1 MEGSGFLYTQRSRCQ
16 GGPLLCGC
24 GTLTNFE
31 FVYAVVTSSP
41 LSYLSDSSYYIPG
54 NSVETPGS
62 SIAHQYISGSVRFDD
77 DDLANR
83 YIAVHGNLNLDTEE
97 KKSTHEV
104 QDSPGADGDEVLS
117 ADSSLE
123 DQERYGLFF
132 IGEEESFAGSEEHS
146 EQVPFSKFYVPPRGD
161 YRESENRGAVLQ
173 TLPEVHPSSVY
184 FDSPV
189 SISETAPAYQT
200 PSRPSSRYGSPKVST
215 SAPAYAAPSTERTYR
230 PPTTEASPS
239 TTERTYQQVT
249 TERSYRAPTTERAPR
264 PTTPTP
270 VYTPPTPERSYKP
283 PTTTQ
288 EPQQVVV
295 TKRRYRTSTTTERTY
310 RPPATEKT
318 YRLVKPS
325 FKTEEIQS
333 TPTKSYTPIRIR
345 NTATSTLKPYT
356 PRRSSTSRTSARITT
371 TTEKPYSLSAPTY
384 EESTERSYGK
394 PKLVSVRKYTGAPPV
409 TSTTE
414 KVVTKKRISQEP
426 KGSVRPRNKYSSP
439 STTSE
444 ANPVY
449 LAPATTEKISHSV
462 YFKPASQLQ
471 QEDGTFGSK
480 LTEPN
485 RNEER
490 NSYALSRQP
499 TIVPTY
505 SPPQNFT
512 VKSVSVSSS
521 SSSSQPRKQ
530 GSLSRSSSTY
540 KVPSAK
546 SVPNAKKLSSVTPSR
561 PDSRAGSKYEPPVYR
576 TSNKAYQA
584 PSTPYQDLGPS
595 QAVAAAA
602 SQPNFVR
609 AGNNIYIPEEYD
621 ESSIPG
627 VAGVDYPVHHQ
638 VPETGFQCQAQ
649 QHPGLYADTDARCQ
663 VFHICQESGQHD
675 SFLCPNGTV
684 FNQQYFV
691 CDWWYNFL
699 CDSAEQYFGLNEFIY
714 ELPEE
719 NYRKS

>member
-1 MEGSGFLYTQRSRCQ
+1 MLHHT
-16 GGPLLCGC
+16 
-24 GTLTNFE
+24 
-31 FVYAVVTSSP
+31 VVTSSP

-249 TERSYRAPTTERAPR
+249 TESQVRLSLFVIIVITAKETRVFVSVFFHVQSSICKIR
-264 PTTPTP
+264 
-270 VYTPPTPERSYKP
+270 
-283 PTTTQ
+283 TQ
-288 EPQQVVV
+288 C
-295 TKRRYRTSTTTERTY
+295 
-310 RPPATEKT
+310 EKT
-318 YRLVKPS
+318 FVRHAKP
-325 FKTEEIQS
+325 TRQQS
-333 TPTKSYTPIRIR
+333 W
-345 NTATSTLKPYT
+345 
-356 PRRSSTSRTSARITT
+356 
-371 TTEKPYSLSAPTY
+371 
-384 EESTERSYGK
+384 
-394 PKLVSVRKYTGAPPV
+394 V
-409 TSTTE
+409 
-414 KVVTKKRISQEP
+414 Q
-426 KGSVRPRNKYSSP
+426 
-439 STTSE
+439 
-444 ANPVY
+444 
-449 LAPATTEKISHSV
+449 
-462 YFKPASQLQ
+462 
-471 QEDGTFGSK
+471 
-480 LTEPN
+480 
-485 RNEER
+485 
-490 NSYALSRQP
+490 
-499 TIVPTY
+499 
-505 SPPQNFT
+505 
-512 VKSVSVSSS
+512 
-521 SSSSQPRKQ
+521 
-530 GSLSRSSSTY
+530 
-540 KVPSAK
+540 
-546 SVPNAKKLSSVTPSR
+546 
-561 PDSRAGSKYEPPVYR
+561 
-576 TSNKAYQA
+576 AYQA

-663 VFHICQESGQHD
+663 
-675 SFLCPNGTV
+675 
-684 FNQQYFV
+684 
-691 CDWWYNFL
+691 
-699 CDSAEQYFGLNEFIY
+699 
-714 ELPEE
+714 
-719 NYRKS
+719 